1 MMIAPLCVD
10 MEATSTEDRVQ
21 WLTEQY
27 DLSTKNAQALILSE
41 LGYSHSG
48 IAFALDVS
56 KGTARKYVSNLEEQ
70 IGEGVTEA
78 LPKDVRY
85 PTFPDGTPKGEVRY
99 SPDKIDYPTC
109 EGEPLGIREIP
120 KDLLTSDHNIEVEQ

>member
-1 MMIAPLCVD
+1 
-10 MEATSTEDRVQ
+10 MEATNPTERVQ

-48 IAFALDVS
+48 IASALDVS
-56 KGTARKYVSNLEEQ
+56 KGTARKYLKNLERQ
-70 IGEGVTEA
+70 IGEGVTQA

-85 PTFPDGTPKGEVRY
+85 PTFPGDTPKSEVRY
-99 SPDKIDYPTC
+99 SGDEVNLSPEFSERQRPLAKGAPISEIDKSLIA
-109 EGEPLGIREIP
+109 IRG
-120 KDLLTSDHNIEVEQ
+120 